1 MKLRLEIYLKQII
14 FTFKFLARTL
24 LGSGIVTQILTQTC
38 LPSQATSLPV
48 ETRYIEETRLIA
60 SLETSDPSLESPQY
74 PDTTTE
80 TSQLPA
86 SELPTPNSQLPIPSV
101 ADLSDVKPTDWA
113 YQALKTLMERY
124 GILAGYP
131 NRRFRGNRSVN
142 RYEYAA
148 ALAAT
153 LDKVENLIA
162 DAIGDEF
169 IQRDMIVLRRLQKD
183 YRVALDELKNR
194 IDISENRIQEMEA
207 NVFSTTTKLQAQ
219 GVYALTDGSDAKM
232 TVVNRTRLNF
242 LTSFNRKDLLLLQL
256 EAGNNGGDAV
266 SNANS
271 KNPNSLSNS
280 GFINNSGGLDY
291 TGVEDNLKLR
301 RLYYTFNPTSD
312 LAVTVGAKMSPRDF
326 IDRNRYANNEA
337 LDFSSTAFLNN
348 PLIVQNQVDRQGGA
362 GAAIAWSPQGSKF
375 SVRTLYIA
383 GNANQPSNQTSNQ
396 ATNQE
401 NTGNNGGLFGQP
413 RQGSLEVEFVPT
425 DKLKL
430 KLQYTNAVA
439 NNTNINAFGVNAEY
453 ALNRG
458 MGIFGRLGI
467 GNYQGFNTAINRN
480 IDTKPLT
487 WSLGV
492 GWRDIVI
499 PGTLAGVAIGQPF
512 ISKDFGNATQTN
524 LEAFYNLQ
532 LNENLSLTPTLSLI
546 VNPNNNSASGTVWQS
561 TLRSVFSF

>member
-60 SLETSDPSLESPQY
+60 SLQTSDPSLDSPQY
-74 PDTTTE
+74 LDTTTE

-86 SELPTPNSQLPIPSV
+86 SELPTPNSQFSIPSV

-131 NRRFRGNRSVN
+131 NRRFRGNRPVN

-194 IDISENRIQEMEA
+194 IHISENRIQEMES

-280 GFINNSGGLDY
+280 GFINNAGGLDY
-291 TGVEDNLKLR
+291 TGVEENLKLR

-312 LAVTVGAKMSPRDF
+312 LAVTVGTKMSPRDF

-337 LDFSSTAFLNN
+337 LDFSSTVFLNN

-383 GNANQPSNQTSNQ
+383 ANANQTSNQ
-396 ATNQE
+396 ITNQTNNQE
-401 NTGNNGGLFGQP
+401 NTNSNGGLFGQP

-453 ALNRG
+453 ALNRS

>member
-1 MKLRLEIYLKQII
+1 MGLRLELYLKQRAFI
-14 FTFKFLARTL
+14 FKFLLRTL
-24 LGSGIVTQILTQTC
+24 LGSSIVTQICQ
-38 LPSQATSLPV
+38 PSLATSLPV
-48 ETRYIEETRLIA
+48 DTALTQ
-60 SLETSDPSLESPQY
+60 SLQTSDPSPETPQY
-74 PDTTTE
+74 LDSIAE
-80 TSQLPA
+80 A
-86 SELPTPNSQLPIPSV
+86 SELPTTVPSV
-101 ADLSDVKPTDWA
+101 AGLSDVKPTDWA

-124 GILAGYP
+124 GVLAGYP
-131 NRRFRGNRSVN
+131 DGRFRGNRSVN

-194 IDISENRIQEMEA
+194 IDISENRIQEMES
-207 NVFSTTTKLQAQ
+207 NVFSTTTKLKIQ
-219 GVYALTDGSDAKM
+219 GVYALTDGSDAKI

-280 GFINNSGGLDY
+280 GFINNTGALDY
-291 TGVEDNLKLR
+291 TEVEDNLKIR

-312 LAVTVGAKMSPRDF
+312 LAVTVGTKMSPRDF

-337 LDFSSTAFLNN
+337 LDFSSTVFLNN

-362 GAAIAWSPQGSKF
+362 GAAIAWNPQGSRF
-375 SVRTLYIA
+375 SIRTLYIA
-383 GNANQPSNQTSNQ
+383 GNANQTSNQ
-396 ATNQE
+396 ITNQTDNQE
-401 NTGNNGGLFGQP
+401 NTNNNGGLFGQP

-430 KLQYTNAVA
+430 KLQYTNAIA

-487 WSLGV
+487 WSVGV

>member
-1 MKLRLEIYLKQII
+1 MGLRLELYLKQRAFI
-14 FTFKFLARTL
+14 FKFLLRTL
-24 LGSGIVTQILTQTC
+24 LGSSIVTQICQ
-38 LPSQATSLPV
+38 PSLATSLPV
-48 ETRYIEETRLIA
+48 DTALTQ
-60 SLETSDPSLESPQY
+60 SLQTSDPSPETPQY
-74 PDTTTE
+74 LDSIAE
-80 TSQLPA
+80 A
-86 SELPTPNSQLPIPSV
+86 SELPTTVPSV
-101 ADLSDVKPTDWA
+101 AGLSDVKPTDWA

-124 GILAGYP
+124 GVLAGYP
-131 NRRFRGNRSVN
+131 DGRFRGNRSVN

-194 IDISENRIQEMEA
+194 IDISENRIQEMES
-207 NVFSTTTKLQAQ
+207 NVFSTTTKLKIQ
-219 GVYALTDGSDAKM
+219 GVYALTDGSDAKI

-280 GFINNSGGLDY
+280 GFINNTGALDY
-291 TGVEDNLKLR
+291 TGVEDNLKIR

-312 LAVTVGAKMSPRDF
+312 LAVTVGTKMSPRDF

-337 LDFSSTAFLNN
+337 LDFSSTVFLNN

-362 GAAIAWSPQGSKF
+362 GAAIAWNPQGSKF
-375 SVRTLYIA
+375 SIRTLYIA
-383 GNANQPSNQTSNQ
+383 GNANQTSNQ
-396 ATNQE
+396 ITNQTDNQE
-401 NTGNNGGLFGQP
+401 NTNNNGGLFGQP

-430 KLQYTNAVA
+430 KLQYTNAIA

-487 WSLGV
+487 WSVGV

-546 VNPNNNSASGTVWQS
+546 VNPNNNSANGTMWQS

>member
-1 MKLRLEIYLKQII
+1 MELRLEQHLKLLSLRQTI
-14 FTFKFLARTL
+14 FTLKFVTGSLVCSSLA
-24 LGSGIVTQILTQTC
+24 TQIC
-38 LPSQATSLPV
+38 LPSLASSSPPV
-48 ETRYIEETRLIA
+48 ETVYTRSPDITSPDITSLDITSLDIASPGIA
-60 SLETSDPSLESPQY
+60 SLQKEQM
-74 PDTTTE
+74 
-80 TSQLPA
+80 
-86 SELPTPNSQLPIPSV
+86 SELPTIPSV
-101 ADLSDVKPTDWA
+101 AGLSDVKPTDWA
-113 YQALKTLMERY
+113 YQTLKALMERY
-124 GILAGYP
+124 GVLAGYP
-131 NRRFRGNRSVN
+131 DGRFRGNRAVN

-153 LDKVENLIA
+153 LEKVENLIA
-162 DAIGDEF
+162 DVIGEEF
-169 IQRDMIVLRRLQKD
+169 IQRDMIVLRRLQRE
-183 YRVALDELKNR
+183 YRGALDELKNR
-194 IDISENRIQEMEA
+194 IDISENRINEMEG
-207 NVFSTTTKLQAQ
+207 NLFSTTTKLQAQ
-219 GVYALTDGSDAKM
+219 GVYALTDGSNANV

-242 LTSFNRKDLLLLQL
+242 LTSFNKKDLLLLQL
-256 EAGNNGGDAV
+256 ESGNNGGDAI
-266 SNANS
+266 SNATS

-280 GFINNSGGLDY
+280 GFINNTGGLDY
-291 TGVEDNLKLR
+291 AGVENNFKLR

-312 LAVTVGAKMSPRDF
+312 LAVSVGTKMSPRDF

-337 LDFSSTAFLNN
+337 LDFSSSVFLNN
-348 PLIVQNQVDRQGGA
+348 PLIVQSQIDRQGGA
-362 GAAIAWSPQGSKF
+362 GAAILWSPQGSKF

-383 GNANQPSNQTSNQ
+383 GNANQP
-396 ATNQE
+396 TNQL
-401 NTGNNGGLFGQP
+401 NSNNNNGLFGQP

-430 KLQYTNAVA
+430 KLQYTNAIA
-439 NNTNINAFGVNAEY
+439 SNTNINAVGVNAEY

-480 IDTKPLT
+480 IDTKPGS

-492 GWRDIVI
+492 GWRDLVI
-499 PGTLAGVAIGQPF
+499 PGTFAGVAIGQPF

-546 VNPNNNSASGTVWQS
+546 VNPNNNSANGTMWQS

>member
-1 MKLRLEIYLKQII
+1 MGLRLELYLKQRAFI
-14 FTFKFLARTL
+14 FKFLLRTL
-24 LGSGIVTQILTQTC
+24 LGSSIVTQICQ
-38 LPSQATSLPV
+38 PSLATSLPV
-48 ETRYIEETRLIA
+48 DTALTQ
-60 SLETSDPSLESPQY
+60 SLQTSDPSPETPQY
-74 PDTTTE
+74 LDSIAE
-80 TSQLPA
+80 A
-86 SELPTPNSQLPIPSV
+86 SELPTTVPSV
-101 ADLSDVKPTDWA
+101 AGLSDVKPTDWA

-124 GILAGYP
+124 GVLAGYP
-131 NRRFRGNRSVN
+131 DGRFRGNRSVN

-194 IDISENRIQEMEA
+194 IDISENRIQEMES
-207 NVFSTTTKLQAQ
+207 NVFSTTTKLKIQ
-219 GVYALTDGSDAKM
+219 GVYALTDGSDAKI

-280 GFINNSGGLDY
+280 GFINNTGALDY
-291 TGVEDNLKLR
+291 TEVEDNLKIR

-312 LAVTVGAKMSPRDF
+312 LAVTVGTKMSPRDF

-337 LDFSSTAFLNN
+337 LDFSSTVFLNN

-362 GAAIAWSPQGSKF
+362 GAAIAWNPQGSKF
-375 SVRTLYIA
+375 SIRTLYIA
-383 GNANQPSNQTSNQ
+383 GNANQTSNQ
-396 ATNQE
+396 ITNQTDNQE
-401 NTGNNGGLFGQP
+401 NTNNNGGLFGQP

-430 KLQYTNAVA
+430 KLQYTNAIA

-487 WSLGV
+487 WSVGV